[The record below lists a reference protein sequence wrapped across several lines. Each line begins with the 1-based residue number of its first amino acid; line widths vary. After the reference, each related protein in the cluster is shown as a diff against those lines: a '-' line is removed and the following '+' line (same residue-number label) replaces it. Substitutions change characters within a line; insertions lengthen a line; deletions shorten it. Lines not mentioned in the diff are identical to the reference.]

1 MWCLIE
7 EREKIRRVEQILNDK
22 MVDFEEDERRAC
34 VKLWR
39 GVAKRRRVGG
49 RPESWAAAVYYTYCR
64 MVFKEGVSAK
74 AVEELFKVSQGTITS
89 KCTEIR
95 NLLNLGIFD
104 KRFTPARLY
113 AESPV
118 AELEES
124 LAQILELGAV
134 DSLFEVKEKV
144 RKKVLLVD
152 LRDGGEYL
160 VKDKTALQRLDVG
173 NVVSATIF
181 PYGDF
186 YVLSGEVR
194 VYDLK
199 DDEQR
204 ALIKPVIDYY
214 TGKSDERVM
223 DIQRD
228 LCEACREYFGST
240 DPVFK
245 NAREAEKALDDFMS
259 WYRNERELPG
269 KGETPAKLY
278 LEDHGKL
285 PDISVTKFPR
295 ELHEA
300 GEIGVVFDEIGGIY
314 ILPRYG
320 QIKELFRGDFKK
332 VLDHNGLVR
341 ALVTEEGFVPSFLI
355 RRLIN
360 ENPDQ
365 AVRVFASA
373 YRGVKTLQ
381 DILKLLEKHR
391 TDWNKKPKPS
401 VIPIM

>member
-1 MWCLIE
+1 MIE
-7 EREKIRRVEQILNDK
+7 EREKIRRVERILIEKTADL
-22 MVDFEEDERRAC
+22 EEDERRAC

-39 GVAKRRRVGG
+39 AVARRRRVGG

-74 AVEELFKVSQGTITS
+74 GVEELFKVSQGTITS

-95 NLLNLGIFD
+95 KLLNLGIFD
-104 KRFTPARLY
+104 KRLTPARLY
-113 AESPV
+113 AESPM

-124 LAQILELGAV
+124 LAQILEMGAV
-134 DSLFEVKEKV
+134 DSFFEVKEK
-144 RKKVLLVD
+144 RRNRVLLVD
-152 LRDGGEYL
+152 LRDGGEYF
-160 VKDKTALQRLDVG
+160 VKEKTALQRLEVG
-173 NVVSATIF
+173 NVVSATIL
-181 PYGDF
+181 PHGDS
-186 YVLSGEVR
+186 YVLSSGMR

-199 DDEQR
+199 DEEQR
-204 ALIKPVIDYY
+204 ALIESVMDYY
-214 TGKSDERVM
+214 SGKSDERGM

-228 LCEACREYFGST
+228 LCEACKEYFGST

-245 NAREAEKALDDFMS
+245 NAREAERALDDFMS
-259 WYRNERELPG
+259 WHRNERKLPG
-269 KGETPAKLY
+269 KGKTPTKLY

-285 PDISVTKFPR
+285 PDVSETKLPR
-295 ELHEA
+295 ELDEA

-314 ILPRYG
+314 ILPHYG

-332 VLDHNGLVR
+332 VPDYKGLVR

-373 YRGVKTLQ
+373 YRSVKTLQ

-401 VIPIM
+401 VIPII